1 MDEYSTLRFEE
12 KDHVAWIRM
21 NRPAE
26 LNAMNLAMAKELCRA
41 VALCSTQERIR
52 AVVLT
57 GTGRFFCAGGDVKEM
72 NMHLQET
79 GRADLFLRNLAMH
92 LHAFVAELTR
102 MPKPVVAAVNGTAA
116 GAGLS
121 MCLACDMSVAVEGA
135 RLVMA
140 YTNIGLVPDGGSTYL
155 LTRLVGSKKAMEIV
169 YLNEPIRS
177 EEALGL
183 GIVNRIFP
191 TESFEQDVSSL
202 AAKLAQGP
210 TRTYGRAKG
219 LVRLGL
225 SESFESQMENERQGI
240 AASALAGEF
249 REGVT
254 AFAEKRR
261 PDFSSVE

>member
-1 MDEYSTLRFEE
+1 MEKYNTLEFEE
-12 KDHVAWIRM
+12 KDRVAWIRM

-26 LNAMNLAMAKELCRA
+26 LNAMNLDMARELVKAA
-41 VALCSTQERIR
+41 VHCSTEERIR

-72 NMHLQET
+72 NRHLQES
-79 GRADLFLRNLAMH
+79 GRADLFLRELAMN
-92 LHAFVAELTR
+92 LHAFTAELMR
-102 MPKPVVAAVNGTAA
+102 MPKPLVAAVNGTAA

-121 MCLACDMSVAVEGA
+121 MCLASDMSVAVEGA
-135 RLVMA
+135 RMVMA

-155 LTRLVGSKKAMEIV
+155 LSRLVGYKKAMEIV

-183 GIVNRIFP
+183 GIVNRVFP
-191 TESFEQDVSSL
+191 AESFDQEVFSL
-202 AAKLAQGP
+202 ASKLAEGT
-210 TRTYGRAKG
+210 TRTFGRAKS

-225 SESFESQMENERQGI
+225 TESFESQMENERQGI
-240 AASALAGEF
+240 AASALDNEF

-254 AFAEKRR
+254 AFVEKRR
-261 PDFSSVE
+261 PDFFSAG